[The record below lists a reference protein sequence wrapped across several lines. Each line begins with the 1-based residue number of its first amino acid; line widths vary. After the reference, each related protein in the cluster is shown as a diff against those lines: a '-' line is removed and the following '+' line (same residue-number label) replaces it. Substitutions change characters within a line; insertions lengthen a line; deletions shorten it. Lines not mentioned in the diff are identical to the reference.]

1 MFNEEKIVFL
11 VDKCIRNGGGGYC
24 TIDGLSEYTVVS
36 D

>member
-11 VDKCIRNGGGGYC
+11 VDKCIRNGGGYC